1 MKTEKKA
8 KATWY
13 IFCEDAHSNEVV
25 SATLDGA
32 QSNSEFS
39 LMECA
44 DGVKRHLYRVTD
56 YSVASRLF
64 KSQKQLKAK
73 LQIFRSQ
80 NDGKPVVWEF
90 IVKRKQ
96 TLSQLKKKSDHIKL
110 GATMPQHRTHK
121 N

>member
-1 MKTEKKA
+1 MPTVKNVKT
-8 KATWY
+8 TWF

-25 SATLDGA
+25 STTLDGA

-39 LMECA
+39 LMECV
-44 DGVKRHLYRVTD
+44 DGVKRHLYRVTG

-80 NDGKPVVWEF
+80 NDGKPAVWEF
-90 IVKRKQ
+90 IVKKKP
-96 TLSQLKKKSDHIKL
+96 TLNQLKKKSDRIKL
-110 GATMPQHRTHK
+110 GATMPQHRAHK